1 MKNHAIILF
10 YILFSVQVWD
20 KFMKNIKMKMDSY
33 ILLTVEKIHLDVE
46 CNQLFHKKC
55 NRNFNGNFQT
65 DLIFFSVIKI
75 EYKKKSLQ
83 TVFSLNEC
91 RLTP

>member
-46 CNQLFHKKC
+46 CNQL
-55 NRNFNGNFQT
+55 
-65 DLIFFSVIKI
+65 
-75 EYKKKSLQ
+75 
-83 TVFSLNEC
+83 
-91 RLTP
+91 

>member
-46 CNQLFHKKC
+46 CNQLLKPQMK
-55 NRNFNGNFQT
+55 
-65 DLIFFSVIKI
+65 VI
-75 EYKKKSLQ
+75 YFR
-83 TVFSLNEC
+83 VEC
-91 RLTP
+91 